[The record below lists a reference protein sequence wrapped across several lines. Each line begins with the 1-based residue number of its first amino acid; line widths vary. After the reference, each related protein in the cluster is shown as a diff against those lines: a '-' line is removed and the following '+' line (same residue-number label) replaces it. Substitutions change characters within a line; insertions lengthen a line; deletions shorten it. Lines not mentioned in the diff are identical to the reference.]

1 MTVSTRTGLGL
12 LLALL
17 LIAADSRQLVAQGTP
32 GSGDSGQPPAGAQ
45 RPPMMPPGGMNAG
58 AANKDQFEQGDV
70 KITGGG
76 DADGVGA
83 DAALKEMM
91 PYIIGVLVVVIGIV
105 IYFVKSSG
113 GGGDASVAAPAA
125 PAAAAD
131 VDDSGGDDGGGDDG
145 GGDDGGE

>member
-45 RPPMMPPGGMNAG
+45 RAPMMPPGGMNAG
-58 AANKDQFEQGDV
+58 SAKKDQFEQGDV

-76 DADGVGA
+76 DPDGVGA
-83 DAALKEMM
+83 DAAVKEMM
-91 PYIIGVLVVVIGIV
+91 PYIIGVVVVVIGII

-113 GGGDASVAAPAA
+113 GGGNAAA

-131 VDDSGGDDGGGDDG
+131 SDAGADDDGDG
-145 GGDDGGE
+145 GDGGE

>member
-1 MTVSTRTGLGL
+1 MRVSTRTGLGL

-17 LIAADSRQLVAQGTP
+17 VMAADSGQLVAQEGTP
-32 GSGDSGQPPAGAQ
+32 GSGASGQPPAGAQ
-45 RPPMMPPGGMNAG
+45 RMPMMPPGGMNAG
-58 AANKDQFEQGDV
+58 SAKKDQFEQGDV

-76 DADGVGA
+76 DPDGVGA

-91 PYIIGVLVVVIGIV
+91 PYIIGVVVVFIGII

-113 GGGDASVAAPAA
+113 GGGDAGVAAPAA
-125 PAAAAD
+125 PAAEAD
-131 VDDSGGDDGGGDDG
+131 ADDG

>member
-17 LIAADSRQLVAQGTP
+17 LIAADSGQLVAQGTP
-32 GSGDSGQPPAGAQ
+32 GSGASGQPPAGAQ
-45 RPPMMPPGGMNAG
+45 RMPMMPPGGMNAG
-58 AANKDQFEQGDV
+58 SAKKDQFEQGDV
-70 KITGGG
+70 KIAGGG

-91 PYIIGVLVVVIGIV
+91 PYIIGVVVVFIGII

-113 GGGDASVAAPAA
+113 GGGNAAAPAA

-131 VDDSGGDDGGGDDG
+131 SDAGADDDGDG
-145 GGDDGGE
+145 GDGGE

>member
-1 MTVSTRTGLGL
+1 MRVSTRTGLGL

-17 LIAADSRQLVAQGTP
+17 LMAADSGQLVAQEGTP
-32 GSGDSGQPPAGAQ
+32 GSGASGQPPAGAQ
-45 RPPMMPPGGMNAG
+45 RMPMMPPGGMNAG
-58 AANKDQFEQGDV
+58 SAKKDQFEQGDV

-83 DAALKEMM
+83 DAALKEMT
-91 PYIIGVLVVVIGIV
+91 PYIIAVVVVVIGII

-113 GGGDASVAAPAA
+113 GGGNAAAPAA

-131 VDDSGGDDGGGDDG
+131 SDAGADDDGDG
-145 GGDDGGE
+145 GDGGE

>member
-1 MTVSTRTGLGL
+1 MRVSTRTGLGL

-17 LIAADSRQLVAQGTP
+17 LMAADSGQLVAQEGTP
-32 GSGDSGQPPAGAQ
+32 GSGASGQPPAGAQ
-45 RPPMMPPGGMNAG
+45 RMPMMPPGGMNAG
-58 AANKDQFEQGDV
+58 SAKKDQFEQGDV
-70 KITGGG
+70 KIAGGG

-91 PYIIGVLVVVIGIV
+91 PYIIGVVVVFIGII

-113 GGGDASVAAPAA
+113 GGGNAAAPAA

-131 VDDSGGDDGGGDDG
+131 SDAGADDDGDG
-145 GGDDGGE
+145 GDGGE

>member
-1 MTVSTRTGLGL
+1 MRVLTRTGLGL

-17 LIAADSRQLVAQGTP
+17 LMAADSGQLVAQEGTP

-45 RPPMMPPGGMNAG
+45 RMPMMPPGGMNAG
-58 AANKDQFEQGDV
+58 SAKKDQFEQGDV
-70 KITGGG
+70 KIAGGG

-83 DAALKEMM
+83 DAALKEMT

-113 GGGDASVAAPAA
+113 GGGNASAAA

-145 GGDDGGE
+145 GE

>member
-45 RPPMMPPGGMNAG
+45 RMPMMPPGGMNAG
-58 AANKDQFEQGDV
+58 SAKKDQFEQGDV

-76 DADGVGA
+76 DPDGVGA
-83 DAALKEMM
+83 DAAVKEMM
-91 PYIIGVLVVVIGIV
+91 PYIIGVVVVVIGII

-113 GGGDASVAAPAA
+113 GGGNAAA

-131 VDDSGGDDGGGDDG
+131 SDAGADDDGDG
-145 GGDDGGE
+145 GDGGE

>member
-1 MTVSTRTGLGL
+1 MSVSTRTGLGL

-17 LIAADSRQLVAQGTP
+17 LLAADSGQLVAQEGTP
-32 GSGDSGQPPAGAQ
+32 GSGASGQPPAGAQ
-45 RPPMMPPGGMNAG
+45 RMPMMPPGGMNAG
-58 AANKDQFEQGDV
+58 SAKKDQFEQGDV
-70 KITGGG
+70 KSAGGG

-91 PYIIGVLVVVIGIV
+91 PYIIGVVVGFIGII

-113 GGGDASVAAPAA
+113 GGGNAAAPAA

-131 VDDSGGDDGGGDDG
+131 SDAGADDDGDG
-145 GGDDGGE
+145 GDGGE

>member
-1 MTVSTRTGLGL
+1 MSVSTRTGLGL

-17 LIAADSRQLVAQGTP
+17 LLAADSGQLVAQEGTP
-32 GSGDSGQPPAGAQ
+32 GSGASGPPPAGAQ
-45 RPPMMPPGGMNAG
+45 RMPMMPHGGMNAG
-58 AANKDQFEQGDV
+58 SAKKDQFEQGDV
-70 KITGGG
+70 KIAGGG

-91 PYIIGVLVVVIGIV
+91 PYIIGVVVVFIGII

-113 GGGDASVAAPAA
+113 GGGNAAAPAA

-131 VDDSGGDDGGGDDG
+131 SDAGADDDGDG
-145 GGDDGGE
+145 GDGGE